1 MFNLAILRHNRL
13 RPVWITCFGIV
24 YRVLSKHVQGS
35 TSFSIV
41 QFSRSCAGRS
51 RGQLIYFTTSKF
63 FCQELFWSFFWA
75 VSRSGWLAVFVTAF
89 LFYFTE
95 DLLSRPFRKFS
106 AAFDIRSGKVSCP
119 VLSLLPSGANLRNT
133 SFPLCLG
140 ACLARQ
146 PDYNTTGSALCQH
159 LFSIFFGIF

>member
-51 RGQLIYFTTSKF
+51 LADSSFILPQRSSFVKNFFEVFSELSAVPAGPLSLWQLVYFISFQVFCQDLFEIFLNGLSAVLSDPSTHTLSVTVLRGQPEPVQLYYHVELTESSV
-63 FCQELFWSFFWA
+63 FCQ
-75 VSRSGWLAVFVTAF
+75 F
-89 LFYFTE
+89 L
-95 DLLSRPFRKFS
+95 
-106 AAFDIRSGKVSCP
+106 C
-119 VLSLLPSGANLRNT
+119 
-133 SFPLCLG
+133 
-140 ACLARQ
+140 
-146 PDYNTTGSALCQH
+146 
-159 LFSIFFGIF
+159 